1 VVAAALL
8 IASVLV
14 SWWILVGLI
23 PIFVIVPRLTK
34 RVNTCYSL
42 IAALLLAVEI
52 AGNDFGGWVS
62 ELPDVRSTAS
72 ERLARFVSESKT
84 RFLDFYLPNRAD
96 ISQSQLVEFAEIIKT
111 DFDLG
116 QEEHIKNVEAVLG

>member
-1 VVAAALL
+1 M
-8 IASVLV
+8 
-14 SWWILVGLI
+14 
-23 PIFVIVPRLTK
+23 
-34 RVNTCYSL
+34 
-42 IAALLLAVEI
+42 
-52 AGNDFGGWVS
+52 
-62 ELPDVRSTAS
+62 VRSTAS